1 VTETPDSWLIRMM
14 NRAINKL
21 ISYDTTAAK
30 KLSKLSGKAIR
41 VVIEPIQLSFEL
53 VITGEAIQVS
63 QDASRDV
70 DTTISGKPSALFAM
84 GTNQHVPGLDGVQI
98 QGDASSGQ
106 YVVDFLKQLQPD
118 WEDAWCDLL
127 GEGPGYQV
135 SQFLQSVKHNGSQ
148 LLNSLRRNTREFL
161 LEENRELISNEEM
174 DDFLDA
180 VDDLQADLSRL
191 EQRMAQLKARS

>member
-1 VTETPDSWLIRMM
+1 MTQKTESWVIRMM

-21 ISYDTTAAK
+21 ISYDPKAAK
-30 KLSKLSGKAIR
+30 KLNTLSGKAIR
-41 VVIEPIQLSFEL
+41 IVIEPIKLSFEL
-53 VITGEAIQVS
+53 VIEQDTIQVC
-63 QDASRDV
+63 QDAGRPV

-84 GTNQHVPGLDGVQI
+84 STNQHVPGLDGVQI

-106 YVVDFLKQLQPD
+106 FVVDFLKQLQPD

-135 SQFLQSVKHNGSQ
+135 SQFLQSMKANSSR
-148 LLNSLRRNTREFL
+148 LFSSLRRNTREYL

-180 VDDLQADLSRL
+180 VDDLRADVARI
-191 EQRMAQLKARS
+191 EQRITQLKQSS